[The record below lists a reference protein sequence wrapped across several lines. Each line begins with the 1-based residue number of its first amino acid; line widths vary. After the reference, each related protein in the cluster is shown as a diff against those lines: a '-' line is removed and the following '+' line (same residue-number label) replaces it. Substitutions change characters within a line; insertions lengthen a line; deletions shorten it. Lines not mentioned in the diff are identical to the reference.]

1 VSVSKFIT
9 FVFLVYITLYIIHC
23 LYTKRIWEIYYKME
37 NAEEKA
43 SFSIVKDVRGKGIIF
58 ITSS

>member
-1 VSVSKFIT
+1 
-9 FVFLVYITLYIIHC
+9 
-23 LYTKRIWEIYYKME
+23 ME